1 MCEKHKS
8 KVLTIL
14 TFILIMAGMY
24 FEKDKMHSLFAYNTN
39 ECVIQT
45 IEECDDAV
53 TGLHTI
59 NIIIS

>member
-8 KVLTIL
+8 KVLAIL

-24 FEKDKMHSLFAYNTN
+24 FEKDKMHSLFAYNAN
-39 ECVIQT
+39 ECAIQSL
-45 IEECDDAV
+45 EKCDDAV
-53 TGLHTI
+53 TGLQTI